1 MRTRVL
7 LKVAALA
14 GILALTG
21 CAAKVAQPNQYSGFL
36 KDYSSLKETTSAS
49 GKPELRWIDP
59 NFNPANYDNI
69 VYHPV
74 TYYPV
79 PKPTTQVGEKALQ
92 DILNYTN
99 KELKQA
105 ISERKPLAT
114 TAGKRSLIFRG
125 AITGVDS
132 SKEGLQFYEVIPV
145 AMIVAGTQ
153 AATGHRTMDTN
164 LYFEA
169 EVIDASTNKPVIK
182 VVRKGEGKTLA
193 NENTPLTVDTL
204 KQVIDDMAVDAV
216 KFDLSAL
223 IVPAPSDDGAVFLQP
238 PQASLRRSNSCSGLA
253 NITRLPSRISASP
266 ITALLCQTY
275 PS

>member
-21 CAAKVAQPNQYSGFL
+21 CAAKVAQPDQYSGFL

-114 TAGKRSLIFRG
+114 TAGKRS
-125 AITGVDS
+125 S

-216 KFDLSAL
+216 KFD
-223 IVPAPSDDGAVFLQP
+223 PSQ
-238 PQASLRRSNSCSGLA
+238 R
-253 NITRLPSRISASP
+253 
-266 ITALLCQTY
+266 
-275 PS
+275 